1 MPLLPDIALAHARAF
16 ATPCIVVEEICIQIL
31 LNRVAYYL
39 VQMNHII
46 RNITLL
52 SFTFLAALAAGCGG
66 GQRPSEIG
74 LASNKPLK
82 TPQAAANRPK
92 VVAFGDSLTAGF
104 GLTER
109 ESYPYLLQ
117 EQLKADGYDYEVVNA
132 GVSGDTS
139 LGGLERIDW
148 VLEQDN
154 VQVVILELGANDLL
168 RGVPVAKMKTNLDQ
182 IIRKAKAKNVAVLLC
197 GMLAPPTMGADYQ
210 RDYSNAFPNLADE
223 HKVAYLPF
231 LLENIALKRELNQAD
246 GIHPNAEGTKIM
258 TANIYKELKP
268 MLKSS

>member
-1 MPLLPDIALAHARAF
+1 
-16 ATPCIVVEEICIQIL
+16 
-31 LNRVAYYL
+31 
-39 VQMNHII
+39 MNHII
-46 RNITLL
+46 RNIGLL
-52 SFTFLAALAAGCGG
+52 SFTFLLAFVAACGTAD
-66 GQRPSEIG
+66 RPPEIG

-82 TPQAAANRPK
+82 TPVATANRPK
-92 VVAFGDSLTAGF
+92 IIAFGDSLTAGF

-117 EQLKADGYDYEVVNA
+117 ERLNADGYNYEVVNA

-139 LGGLERIDW
+139 LGGLERVDW
-148 VLEQDN
+148 VLEQEN
-154 VQVVILELGANDLL
+154 VQVLILELGANDLL

-182 IIRKAKAKNVAVLLC
+182 IIRKAKEKNVTVLLC
-197 GMLAPPTMGADYQ
+197 GMIAPPNMGADYQ
-210 RDYSNAFPNLADE
+210 RDYTNAFPNLATE

-258 TANIYKELKP
+258 MANIYAELKP
-268 MLKSS
+268 MLRTS